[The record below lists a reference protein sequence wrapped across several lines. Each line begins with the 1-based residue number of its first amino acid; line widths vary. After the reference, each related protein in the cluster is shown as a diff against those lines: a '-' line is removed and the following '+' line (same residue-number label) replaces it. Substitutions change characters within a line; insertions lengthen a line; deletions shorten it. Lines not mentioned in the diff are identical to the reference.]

1 MFDGLNYITVYYLS
15 GFSANHFE
23 IWRAHR
29 TTIARTPGAMSFS
42 AYLSWPVQDVMDTE
56 DSRFAIKQNDAGLA
70 LEVDWFSEEDI
81 PLTEFHAD
89 KPRPG
94 VMLMGKYERETFFV
108 HLD

>member
-15 GFSANHFE
+15 GFSGNHFE

-29 TTIARTPGAMSFS
+29 TTIARTPGGMRFS
-42 AYLSWPVQDVMDTE
+42 AYLSWPVEDVMDQE
-56 DSRFAIKQNDAGLA
+56 DSSFTIKATEAGLA
-70 LEVDWFSEEDI
+70 LEVDWFSEEEI